1 MKCPPSPEFEQ
12 AILVISSFKNDNKP
26 DIKHLL
32 LFLLFVITNR
42 KSDQEIKEAG
52 GERAAFTPL
61 EYIRESD
68 KKNQTQGSV
77 AKRIIILRSLFLTGS
92 IETKNNL
99 CLYL

>member
-1 MKCPPSPEFEQ
+1 MECPPSPEFEQ

-61 EYIRESD
+61 AYIRESD
-68 KKNQTQGSV
+68 KKIKPKAQLQNE
-77 AKRIIILRSLFLTGS
+77 LLSLG
-92 IETKNNL
+92 L
-99 CLYL
+99 CS